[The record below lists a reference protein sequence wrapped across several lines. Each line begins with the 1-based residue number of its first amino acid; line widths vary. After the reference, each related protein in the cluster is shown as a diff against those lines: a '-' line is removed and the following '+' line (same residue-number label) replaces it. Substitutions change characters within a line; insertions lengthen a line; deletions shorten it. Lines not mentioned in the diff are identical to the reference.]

1 MLSES
6 EMAPDFCEVP
16 RKLSLVVP
24 VAMCVCVCVLTRFLL
39 SIYAIYLSSATIR
52 AAPSESEKKRH
63 SYFFFPDR
71 YLRFSAHKGG
81 EPILLGLAPTYII
94 ASWEGNV

>member
-52 AAPSESEKKRH
+52 AAPSESEKNDIH
-63 SYFFFPDR
+63 TFFFPIAICV
-71 YLRFSAHKGG
+71 LV
-81 EPILLGLAPTYII
+81 PIKAVSLFCWGLLQRTL
-94 ASWEGNV
+94 